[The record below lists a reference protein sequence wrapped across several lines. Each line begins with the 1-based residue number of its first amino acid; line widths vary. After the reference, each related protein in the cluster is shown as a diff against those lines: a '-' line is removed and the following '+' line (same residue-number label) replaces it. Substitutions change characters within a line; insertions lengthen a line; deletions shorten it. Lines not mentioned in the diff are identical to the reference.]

1 MKNVFIDSDS
11 DIRRKKKTGLILLI
25 WCFLSQIYKWNEWI
39 FLLPIDPQI
48 AQTLKISEYSTE
60 YPKVISSL

>member
-1 MKNVFIDSDS
+1 M
-11 DIRRKKKTGLILLI
+11 ILLI

-39 FLLPIDPQI
+39 FPLPIDPQI
-48 AQTLKISEYSTE
+48 AQTLKTSEYSTE